1 MNNNGQLGNNQASE
15 MQILQAY
22 CEHQIQAQKSISN
35 EYRSESVD
43 TPTPKF
49 VKDAQN
55 NAPHII
61 RKQDM

>member
-1 MNNNGQLGNNQASE
+1 M
-15 MQILQAY
+15 
-22 CEHQIQAQKSISN
+22 SN
-35 EYRSESVD
+35 ESRSQSVD

-61 RKQDM
+61 RKQDLQESLSIQPFTTERTIEIIESPKKQ